1 LGSRYGIC
9 CLRFLLLTLSAFALG
24 VTVGVELKA
33 VEVKPGENFT
43 LSIVVDPQGSGVS
56 GGEIAVFFK
65 GLEVIDVS
73 AGDLLGPKP
82 LVGFKYVDNAEGVLR
97 VAIARMGRPSLLR

>member
-9 CLRFLLLTLSAFALG
+9 CLRFLLLTLSAFALR
-24 VTVGVELKA
+24 VTVGVEPKA

-97 VAIARMGRPSLLR
+97 VAIARVGRPSLLR